1 MGLLPQRLLLPA
13 YTCIPCPKGCHHWRR
28 CRAYF
33 LWHCLHRLDVA
44 FVAAAGGNRIGAG
57 RGRRVGLAAV
67 EIAAQVGAD
76 VIGVCKHTGKR
87 EAAMA
92 RGARAALEPGPELA
106 TQVKTLTA
114 GRGADV
120 IVDPVGRRAICYAV
134 RAAAHNAQLLSI
146 GFASGSMPAVQPN
159 LLLVKNLTLHGF
171 FYGRYIGWTPAD
183 ERAVHAPALQRAMRT
198 LLSWARNGR
207 IRPEVSKVYPMN
219 GLPDALAALHGRHVI
234 GKLALS
240 IKQET
245 TT

>member
-1 MGLLPQRLLLPA
+1 
-13 YTCIPCPKGCHHWRR
+13 
-28 CRAYF
+28 
-33 LWHCLHRLDVA
+33 
-44 FVAAAGGNRIGAG
+44 
-57 RGRRVGLAAV
+57 
-67 EIAAQVGAD
+67 
-76 VIGVCKHTGKR
+76 
-87 EAAMA
+87 MA

-106 TQVKTLTA
+106 TQVKTQTA

-120 IVDPVGRRAICYAV
+120 IVDPVGGELFGYAV